1 MKKATAFISLAG
13 LLLILFGG
21 LYLVKYYPSPQ
32 DFSQLIDA
40 VKSLIKVSWQKPLMI
55 GGTVFW
61 LVGFL
66 LSLMVL
72 LEPSKP
78 VAVAVTE
85 APKVAEEAVKTEEK
99 PGISEEEF
107 NKIKEELATAKTNLE
122 ARAAS
127 ISDLEEQLKS
137 AKESLSARDEDTSAE
152 DEKAEL
158 NKALSSAK
166 EEAEELNEK
175 LKKLEDQAT
184 KVKSENEALIAKI
197 ENSGKSS
204 EEAEKKAAKAVED
217 FKSARKEAEKS
228 RSELNK
234 LKEKAEA
241 DETSL
246 KETREELE
254 EVKKELQSALAD
266 AKSGKHGIPPAAY
279 QILYLFQKEGRFI
292 DLLMEDVSDFDDETL
307 GGAIRPIH
315 EGCRK
320 ILQER
325 LVIEPVMNEEEGSEI
340 TVEEVDPESIKLS
353 GNVPTEGPYTGE
365 LVHRGWRLKECN
377 LPELV
382 DGWSGNVI
390 APAEI
395 EII

>member
-32 DFSQLIDA
+32 DFAQLVEA
-40 VKSLIKVSWQKPLMI
+40 TKSLIKVSWQKPLMI

-72 LEPSKP
+72 FEPSKP
-78 VAVAVTE
+78 IAV
-85 APKVAEEAVKTEEK
+85 VAETKSVEDKPEAEDKSAALKEEV
-99 PGISEEEF
+99 SLV
-107 NKIKEELATAKTNLE
+107 KEELATAKTNLE
-122 ARAAS
+122 AKDSTIADLESKLKEIETKSKEIAS
-127 ISDLEEQLKS
+127 ITEEEEKKLRDALEASTSEVK
-137 AKESLSARDEDTSAE
+137 KELEAQVQ
-152 DEKAEL
+152 KI
-158 NKALSSAK
+158 K
-166 EEAEELNEK
+166 EESS
-175 LKKLEDQAT
+175 
-184 KVKSENEALIAKI
+184 KVKAENEALIAKI
-197 ENSGKSS
+197 ENSS
-204 EEAEKKAAKAVED
+204 EVSEKAEKTAAKAVED
-217 FKSARKEAEKS
+217 FKAARKEAEKA

-292 DLLMEDVSDFDDETL
+292 DLLMEDVTDFDDETL

-353 GNVPTEGPYTGE
+353 GNVPDEGPYTGE